1 GRDASRSSPSRCPC
15 GSCAGAGSSWP
26 SRTRPARRCPRRRS
40 SERARR
46 SAGRA
51 VARSRP
57 ALPGFLPDTSC
68 MVAAVCGWHQHHE
81 RAASEIHRRLRRDE
95 PLIVA
100 GPALVEAY
108 AVLTRLPP
116 PHRVSAPDALAVL
129 LGSFVDAGRV
139 VALDGRSYVSLLR
152 RAPAEDVSGG
162 RTYDA
167 VIAACAL

>member
-1 GRDASRSSPSRCPC
+1 
-15 GSCAGAGSSWP
+15 
-26 SRTRPARRCPRRRS
+26 
-40 SERARR
+40 
-46 SAGRA
+46 
-51 VARSRP
+51 
-57 ALPGFLPDTSC
+57 

-167 VIAACAL
+167 VIAACALSARASALLTFNASPFRPYESQGLAVVIPGEAPA